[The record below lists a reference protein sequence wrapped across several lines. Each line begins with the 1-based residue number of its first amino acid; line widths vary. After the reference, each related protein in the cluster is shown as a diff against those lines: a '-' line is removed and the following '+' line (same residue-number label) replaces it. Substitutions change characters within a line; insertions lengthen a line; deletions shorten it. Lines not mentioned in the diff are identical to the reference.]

1 MLHAIPETDTI
12 KNLSCFLLSVSGGLA
27 LNQERH
33 ANILDAVQRGDEIEL
48 LKNEPD
54 VLRSKPSDGRF
65 FHGAQIA
72 PKDVQLPV
80 IRLQGP
86 GDDADESGLSTA
98 RGADEHGDVAAAHIE
113 IDTLQ
118 HLKSGASVS
127 KTAGDAAKPGGQL
140 VLGIRFFDGAIGHGT
155 EDDLT
160 TKHHGGL
167 ESGHSPDSDECRH
180 RTNEKN
186 HAEYSERNHHGH
198 VERRLFVLQR
208 RVSKASRQKQA
219 DPVSDQPNGEGLGNQ
234 HQAKG
239 AIGGSHGLESAEV
252 LHVLHHKG
260 VKSLT
265 GDGHAHDKTHDHG
278 DAE

>member
-1 MLHAIPETDTI
+1 MFHAITETDTI
-12 KNLSCFLLSVSGGLA
+12 KNLSCFLLCVSGGFA

-33 ANILDAVQRGDEIEL
+33 ADVLDAVQSGDEIEL

-72 PKDVQLPV
+72 PKDVQFPI

-86 GDDADESGLSTA
+86 RDDADESGLSTA
-98 RGADEHGDVAAAHIE
+98 GWTDEHGDVATAHIE

-118 HLKSGASVS
+118 HLKSRAPIS

-180 RTNEKN
+180 STNEKN
-186 HAEYSERNHHGH
+186 HAEHGERHHHGH

-219 DPVSDQPNGEGLGNQ
+219 DPISD
-234 HQAKG
+234 
-239 AIGGSHGLESAEV
+239 
-252 LHVLHHKG
+252 
-260 VKSLT
+260 
-265 GDGHAHDKTHDHG
+265 
-278 DAE
+278 